1 MARIAEVK
9 VDSLA
14 VPNLPPGQADGAQST
29 CLVRLVD
36 EDGRVGIGECAG
48 PAEVVRAL
56 IAAPASHAFWGQ
68 GLAGLLVGQ
77 DPLEMAALWQRL
89 YQATAV
95 YGRRGLAINALSGID
110 VSLHDLA
117 ARQAGV
123 PVYKLMG
130 GARRQ
135 RLLPY
140 ATIFPGWPR
149 DTTIDRLMRR
159 MAELFEQALGLGF
172 RALKMEVIFGD
183 LASDADLVA
192 LIREGRALVGPE
204 VTFLVDF
211 GYRWQD
217 WQDARWVLDR
227 VADCDLYL
235 AEATLQHDDLA
246 GHAALAQRSAMR
258 IAGAEYATTR
268 WEALDWIERG
278 RVAVLQTDIV
288 MGGGLTELRRI
299 ADLAEM
305 NGVELIPHGWKT
317 GINAAAARHLHA
329 ACGAV
334 PMIEHVPPELYD
346 LPLRAQLVGPEPM
359 LEDGHIALPE
369 TPGLGIDLS
378 ETAVER
384 FRTRRD
390 G

>member
-1 MARIAEVK
+1 MARIAALR

-14 VPNLPPGQADGAQST
+14 VPGLPASKVDGAQAT
-29 CLVRLVD
+29 CLVRLID
-36 EDGRVGIGECAG
+36 EDGRIGIGECAG
-48 PAEVVRAL
+48 PPAVVSAL
-56 IAAPASHAFWGQ
+56 IQAPASHAFWGQ

-77 DPLEMAALWQRL
+77 DPLEMAALWQKL
-89 YQATAV
+89 YQATLV

-110 VSLHDLA
+110 IALHDLA
-117 ARQAGV
+117 AQQAGV

-130 GARRQ
+130 GARRE

-149 DTTIDRLMRR
+149 DTTIGRLMRR
-159 MAELFEQALGLGF
+159 LAELFEQALALGF
-172 RALKMEVIFGD
+172 RALKMEVIFGE

-192 LIREGRALVGPE
+192 LIHEGRAMVGPE

-235 AEATLQHDDLA
+235 AEATLQHDDLR
-246 GHAALAQRSAMR
+246 GHAELAKRCAMR

-268 WEALDWIERG
+268 WEALEWVERG
-278 RVAVLQTDIV
+278 RVAVLQTDII

-317 GINAAAARHLHA
+317 GINAAAARHLHV

-334 PMIEHVPPELYD
+334 PMIEHVPPQLYD
-346 LPLRAQLVGPEPM
+346 LPLRDGLVAPEPE
-359 LEDGHIALPE
+359 LDDGYLALPAA
-369 TPGLGIDLS
+369 PGLGVTL
-378 ETAVER
+378 VEGALDR
-384 FRTRRD
+384 FRIR
-390 G
+390 

>member
-1 MARIAEVK
+1 MARIAELK

-14 VPNLPPGQADGAQST
+14 VPNLPPSQVDGAQAT

-48 PAEVVRAL
+48 PPETVRSMLQAS
-56 IAAPASHAFWGQ
+56 ASHAFWGQ

-77 DPLEMAALWQRL
+77 DPLEIAAIWQRL
-89 YQATAV
+89 YQATLV

-110 VSLHDLA
+110 VALHDLA
-117 ARQAGV
+117 AKQAGV

-130 GARRQ
+130 GARRE

-149 DTTIDRLMRR
+149 DTTIERLMRR
-159 MAELFEQALGLGF
+159 MAELFEQALALGF
-172 RALKMEVIFGD
+172 RALKMEVIFGE
-183 LASDADLVA
+183 LADDHDLVA
-192 LIREGRALVGPE
+192 LIREGRSMVGPD

-246 GHAALAQRSAMR
+246 GHAELAKRCAMR

-268 WEALDWIERG
+268 WEAVDWIERG
-278 RVAVLQTDIV
+278 RVAVLQTDII

-299 ADLAEM
+299 ADLAEL

-334 PMIEHVPPELYD
+334 PMIEHVPPQLYD
-346 LPLRAQLVGPEPM
+346 LPLREHLVEPEPA
-359 LEDGHIALPE
+359 LERGVLPLPKG
-369 TPGLGIDLS
+369 PGLGVQLADG
-378 ETAVER
+378 AVDR
-384 FRTRRD
+384 YRLR
-390 G
+390 

>member
-1 MARIAEVK
+1 MARIAELK

-14 VPNLPPGQADGAQST
+14 VPDLSPSKVDGAQAT
-29 CLVRLVD
+29 CLVRLID
-36 EDGRVGIGECAG
+36 EDGRVGIGECSG
-48 PAEVVRAL
+48 PPDTVRSL
-56 IAAPASHAFWGQ
+56 IEASSSHAFWGQ

-89 YQATAV
+89 YQATLV

-110 VSLHDLA
+110 IALHDLA

-130 GARRQ
+130 GRRRE

-149 DTTIDRLMRR
+149 DTTIDHLMRR
-159 MAELFEQALGLGF
+159 MAELFQQALSLGF
-172 RALKMEVIFGD
+172 RAVKMEVIFGE
-183 LASDADLVA
+183 LASDADLVT
-192 LIREGRALVGPE
+192 LIHEGRAMVGPQ

-211 GYRWQD
+211 GYRWHD

-227 VADCDLYL
+227 VANCDLYL

-246 GHAALAQRSAMR
+246 GHAQLAKRCAMR

-268 WEALDWIERG
+268 WEALEWIERG
-278 RVAVLQTDIV
+278 GVAVLQTDII

-305 NGVELIPHGWKT
+305 HGVQLIPHGWKT

-329 ACGAV
+329 ACGSV
-334 PMIEHVPPELYD
+334 PMIEHVPPQLYD
-346 LPLRAQLVGPEPM
+346 LPLRQHLVEPEPE
-359 LEDGHIALPE
+359 LVDGYLAVPQS
-369 TPGLGIDLS
+369 PGLGVL
-378 ETAVER
+378 
-384 FRTRRD
+384 RR
-390 G
+390 